1 MEILLYMSE
10 NVDTWYRI
18 VVLFVPWE
26 DLSKINLTTLLFVLR
41 AMLSPPPP
49 KKEIKQSKKKPK
61 QTKKTNKIKP
71 KKRTVY
77 WG

>member
-41 AMLSPPPP
+41 AMLSPPQ
-49 KKEIKQSKKKPK
+49 KKEIKQSKKNPNKQKK
-61 QTKKTNKIKP
+61 QTK
-71 KKRTVY
+71 
-77 WG
+77 

>member
-41 AMLSPPPP
+41 AMLSPPPQ
-49 KKEIKQSKKKPK
+49 KKEIKQSKKKTK